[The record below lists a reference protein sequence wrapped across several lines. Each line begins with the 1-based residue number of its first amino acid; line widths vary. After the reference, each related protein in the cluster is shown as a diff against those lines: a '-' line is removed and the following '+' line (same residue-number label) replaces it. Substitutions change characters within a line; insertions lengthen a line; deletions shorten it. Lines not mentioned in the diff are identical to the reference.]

1 MRCVIGISYS
11 GLCKYAIYFAYLRS
25 NEMNLAAASVVYERI
40 KSSQKL
46 SAFTQEAIAI
56 AAKVHQSQVSRILK
70 GDFRRVSEN
79 VMRICKFADIS
90 FTQEQALSPRLQ
102 RALESVWDGSRGQEA
117 ALVKLLGAAGGL
129 SLVHSASGSGGSR
142 RPVRKKPRRSQG

>member
-1 MRCVIGISYS
+1 
-11 GLCKYAIYFAYLRS
+11 
-25 NEMNLAAASVVYERI
+25 MNLAAASVVYERI